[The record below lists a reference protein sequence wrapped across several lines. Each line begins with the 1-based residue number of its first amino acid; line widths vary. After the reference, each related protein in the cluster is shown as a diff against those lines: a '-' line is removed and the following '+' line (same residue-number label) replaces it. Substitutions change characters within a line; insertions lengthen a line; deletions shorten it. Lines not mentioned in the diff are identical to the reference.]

1 MPRAAGVAR
10 VSSRRCPNR
19 PTNPPPDA
27 GTRKASFSCTGC
39 GNCCK
44 SHGEYSHVYL
54 REEEAKAIAEHLDME
69 LGDFAAAH
77 LQIQDGWL
85 LLRQGDTQCPFLG
98 EDARCGIYEVRPV
111 QCRTWPFWT
120 INLEQRTWREEVTP
134 VCPGSRD
141 GRLHDAD
148 TIERIANATEDWYE
162 DRLEQWPGAPLEP
175 GGPAPPPEGA
185 PPPAARDRL
194 RAGQLPVNRG
204 RRFSAKAARA
214 SSRSVVGSTLS

>member
-1 MPRAAGVAR
+1 MLWIIGRGEGAVRWTLRSSNAAPLGMPRAAGLAR
-10 VSSRRCPNR
+10 KLSAMSDA
-19 PTNPPPDA
+19 PDEPA
-27 GTRKASFSCTGC
+27 AERWYEDGLPFSCTGC

-54 REEEAKAIAEHLDME
+54 REEEAKAIAEHLGME

-85 LLRQGDTQCPFLG
+85 LLRQGDAQCPFLG

-120 INLEQRTWREEVTP
+120 INLERNTWSEEVTP

-141 GRLHDAD
+141 GRIHDAD
-148 TIERIANATEDWYE
+148 TIERIASATEDWYE
-162 DRLEQWPGAPLEP
+162 DRLQEWPGAPFEP
-175 GGPAPPPEGA
+175 DGPAPPA
-185 PPPAARDRL
+185 
-194 RAGQLPVNRG
+194 
-204 RRFSAKAARA
+204 
-214 SSRSVVGSTLS
+214 

>member
-10 VSSRRCPNR
+10 KLSAMSE
-19 PTNPPPDA
+19 PPDEPAA
-27 GTRKASFSCTGC
+27 GRWYEGGLPFSCTGC

-175 GGPAPPPEGA
+175 GGPAPPA
-185 PPPAARDRL
+185 
-194 RAGQLPVNRG
+194 
-204 RRFSAKAARA
+204 
-214 SSRSVVGSTLS
+214 